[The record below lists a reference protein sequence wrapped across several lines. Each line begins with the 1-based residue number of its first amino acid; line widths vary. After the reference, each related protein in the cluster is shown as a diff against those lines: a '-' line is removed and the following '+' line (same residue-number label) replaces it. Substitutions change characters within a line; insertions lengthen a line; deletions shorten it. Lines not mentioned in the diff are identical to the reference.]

1 MSRSILKPHFI
12 SETEATPSPAL
23 KRHPELQRSRE
34 SLKHKNYD
42 DYTPPK
48 ILESE
53 KRPHAADKHRR
64 IESQLQF
71 VENDRASCI
80 KRYRPRPLIHTP

>member
-1 MSRSILKPHFI
+1 MSRSILKPHFL
-12 SETEATPSPAL
+12 SESEATPSPAL

-34 SLKHKNYD
+34 SLKHKNFD

-53 KRPHAADKHRR
+53 KRPQGFDKNRR
-64 IESQLQF
+64 IESQL
-71 VENDRASCI
+71 
-80 KRYRPRPLIHTP
+80 